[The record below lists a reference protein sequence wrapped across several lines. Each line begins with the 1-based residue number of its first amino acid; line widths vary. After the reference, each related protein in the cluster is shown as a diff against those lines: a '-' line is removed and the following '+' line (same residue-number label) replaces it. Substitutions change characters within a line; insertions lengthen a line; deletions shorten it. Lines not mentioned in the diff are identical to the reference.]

1 LEVRKGDEGRSKF
14 CGEARRRKTIK
25 ETHLNLDIRLRA
37 LLGLNNSL
45 VNLLLG
51 SLVDGLKLGLVGNSP
66 LQAKES
72 RHDRQFVPES
82 VCQVVLHTM
91 PTLSLLPRLPCM
103 LEGKF
108 DELASRELKSCLK
121 PGHAVRNQRLRHK

>member
-1 LEVRKGDEGRSKF
+1 LEVRKGDKGRSKS

-66 LQAKES
+66 LQAKE
-72 RHDRQFVPES
+72 
-82 VCQVVLHTM
+82 
-91 PTLSLLPRLPCM
+91 
-103 LEGKF
+103 
-108 DELASRELKSCLK
+108 
-121 PGHAVRNQRLRHK
+121 